1 MRVFYLANGFLAT
14 HPGRGLLAARVLL
27 KPTVA
32 SGGKVFTSFPELY
45 VDIAVATV
53 TLSYGSVHP

>member
-1 MRVFYLANGFLAT
+1 MGFWQRIR
-14 HPGRGLLAARVLL
+14 GRGLLAARVLL

-32 SGGKVFTSFPELY
+32 SGGKAFTSFPELY

-53 TLSYGSVHP
+53 TVDYGSVYS